1 MQRFALALALGALIA
16 AALPTPG
23 LYLAVG
29 LGLGAIGTGLVGYR
43 QKAAPGF
50 ARLAGATAIA
60 LGTIGFLL
68 GTVRVV
74 FALAAIS
81 HIDRMLGS

>member
-1 MQRFALALALGALIA
+1 MQRLALALALGALIA

-23 LYLAVG
+23 LYLALG
-29 LGLGAIGTGLVGYR
+29 FGLGAIGTGVAGYR

-50 ARLAGATAIA
+50 ARLAGAAAIA
-60 LGTIGFLL
+60 LGTVGFLL

-74 FALAAIS
+74 LALAAIR
-81 HIDRMLGS
+81 HIDRMLG